1 MSDEG
6 ERCRAGG
13 KLVSYGICME
23 GFWEADDGVAL
34 FPLLPTS
41 SALRVLLPW
50 CRIFIDLSFYFT
62 RSMQIAKT

>member
-1 MSDEG
+1 MARLMSDEG
-6 ERCRAGG
+6 ERCCAGG
-13 KLVSYGICME
+13 KNGICME
-23 GFWEADDGVAL
+23 GFWEGDDGAAL
-34 FPLLPTS
+34 LPLLP